1 MTLFLGSLTSLFF
14 GSSTTTTST
23 TTTTPPTSGKDGI
36 VEGTGSGDLINTAYT
51 GDPDGDRVDAND
63 AILGNV
69 GSNDDIIVARG
80 GNDTVAAGAGNDTVF
95 GGSGDD
101 SILGQDGNDFL
112 IGDGGTSSGAG
123 AARESFEWSKA
134 PDPSGNGTTIDED
147 DNLKAGFVQNTGTVN
162 VTFELKTFS
171 PYNNAYQQYTY
182 DQQNV
187 TGIQGDGNAVNQ
199 NSAFDTLA
207 NNSGHTAF
215 ELRFDDAVGNV
226 SFNIND
232 IDNGGQVKV
241 MAYNAAGELI
251 DVDLTG
257 GSGVQL
263 IDSDGMFGVDTA
275 KSVGGDEN
283 AAGSKYSVNVS
294 IEGPVSRI
302 EFIHSA
308 TTSSNSGVNVTDVY
322 FDNPASLTIDDTS
335 TGDDT
340 LSGGAGDDI
349 IFGDSGAQ
357 SATVRENFEWE
368 GVSGDQID
376 NGFTQDTGNVT
387 VTYAR
392 TVDTGYHESDVGT
405 ANLNTTGIVSNG
417 DPVDSDSSLK
427 STTNGHGNTGEF
439 SWGFSA
445 PVSNVS
451 FNINDVDNDGL
462 VKITAF
468 NINGNPITVNLTGG
482 SGLTL
487 KDTDLVSG
495 ADTAD
500 SNGGDGAVNSSTYNL
515 NVDIPGPVSRIVVTH
530 TQDGGNNS
538 GIHITE
544 MYYDAP
550 TGELVASVD
559 GGDDVITGDAGSDT
573 IYGEGGND
581 SIDGGTDND
590 YIEGNDGDDT
600 IAGGTGDDTIYGDNN
615 AAGSTVS
622 TGTTVR
628 ESFEW
633 DKAPDPSDSTAVDDN
648 DDLSGGFTQDTGNV
662 NVAFSVTNTSNTPQT
677 TFSTDQQKV
686 HSITGDAEPTNAY
699 SALASLAD
707 VDGERATY
715 KLDFSSDVT
724 NVSFRIN
731 DIDNASKVVIVAVG
745 PDGTRTPIDVSTGTG
760 VTAQNLDGVGGTET
774 LLSGGGNGADTD
786 PNFSALVNIA
796 GPVDYLEITHSMDQS
811 LSAGNNAGITIT
823 DVYFDAPV
831 EETIGGG
838 AGSGNDSLMGDE
850 GNDFI
855 DGGAGNDTLEG
866 GDDNDTLIGGDDRDL
881 LTGGEGADVISG
893 GADQD
898 TIIGGTAG
906 DVVDGGAGGFDPNAL
921 INTDTDT
928 LDLRGLNFR
937 LTDLTP
943 DSNGNGQNGTVNL
956 FDSAGN
962 PAGSFTFSEI
972 ETILGE
978 PYVGPVDGLD
988 AGEVMNPGYT
998 DAQGDQIDGTD
1009 GDNDTIFGNGGDDTI
1024 NSGNGDDTVDGGS
1037 GDDTFVLTD
1046 GLDSDVIVGGEAGE
1060 TDGDTIDS
1068 TGINDNLTVD
1078 FSAPETGTMTDGVDT
1093 TSFEEIEAL
1102 ELGGGD
1108 DKVTGSEGAE
1118 NVDGG
1123 AGNDTLTGNGGDDSL
1138 SGGAGD
1144 DTLDGGADNDTLIGG
1159 GGRDSLD
1166 GGDGDDSI
1174 AGDTPGLTGVPDA
1187 DLPLIPTPLDQD
1199 PNPNDN
1205 KDTING
1211 GAGNDTID
1219 GGDDADLIDGGIGDD
1234 VIEGGI
1240 DNDTIYGGEGNDT
1253 ITDIQGADSIFGN
1266 EGADSIDAGT
1276 DTFSDY
1282 PNDQQFITNP
1292 LTGAIT
1298 PNPFFGA
1305 GDPNQDDGRDFVDGG
1320 AGNDTIRTGDDAD
1333 TIFGGTGDDSINAGI
1348 DDDIV
1353 SGGDG
1358 DDSIIGSHGSD
1369 TLKGDDGN
1377 DTIWGGFGPETIAGY
1392 SDQIID
1398 ALDPQ
1403 PNNGKDLIEG
1413 GAGDDVLYGED
1424 DNDTIFGGADNDFID
1439 GGIDDDSLDGGMG
1452 NDTILGGQGDDTI
1465 IGAQGDDQID
1475 GGDGNDSIFAGN
1487 DNDSVIGGAGNDTID
1502 GGQGNDTIDGGADDD
1517 SIAGGFGE
1525 DSILGGDGND
1535 TIFAAGDNDF
1545 VDGGDGDDSISGVRG
1560 DDLLLGGEGND
1571 TIDGGEN
1578 NDTVSGGDG
1587 NDSLLGGFGND
1598 ELLGGEGDDTIIG
1611 GGDNDTIRGGA
1622 GNDSMR
1628 GDDGEDTFLDV
1639 NGGDTIDGGSGS
1651 DPSDYD
1657 VIDLSGSL
1665 NGGGYRLE
1673 NITPDNDPGDT
1684 IDGDSRNDGF
1694 DGTIVFTDAAGNDT
1708 GRLDFTNIEAII
1720 PCFTPGTLIATPKG
1734 ERKVEDLEVGDRVIT
1749 RDNGIQEIRWVGAR
1763 KMDGQELARSSHL
1776 QPVLIRKGALGNN
1789 LPERDMMV
1797 SPNHRVLVANDK
1809 TALYFEEREVLVA
1822 AKHLTGLEGVDI
1834 VEVSGTTYIHVMF
1847 DQHEVILS
1855 DGTWTESFQPGDL
1868 SLAGIG
1874 NAQRTEI
1881 LELFPELATREGVD
1895 GYTSAR
1901 RTLKKHEAKLL
1912 TK

>member
-1 MTLFLGSLTSLFF
+1 MTLFLDSLSSLFF
-14 GSSTTTTST
+14 GSKTSTTTTTST
-23 TTTTPPTSGKDGI
+23 TSVAGSDGI
-36 VEGTGSGDLINTAYT
+36 VEGTSDGDLINVGYL
-51 GDPDGDRVDAND
+51 GDPDGDLVDALD
-63 AILGNV
+63 AVFGNV
-69 GSNDDIIVARG
+69 GSNDDVIAALG
-80 GNDTVAAGAGNDTVF
+80 GNDTVLAGAGNDSVL

-101 SILGQDGNDFL
+101 SILGQDGNDLL
-112 IGDGGTSSGAG
+112 IGDGIVSGTASGG
-123 AARESFEWSKA
+123 RESFEWSKA
-134 PDPSGNGTTIDED
+134 PDPSGNGTSIDED

-162 VTFELKTFS
+162 VTFELKSFS
-171 PYNNAYQQYTY
+171 PYNGAYQQYTE
-182 DQQNV
+182 DQQNIS
-187 TGIQGDGNAVNQ
+187 GIDGDGSAINQ
-199 NSAFDTLA
+199 NSAFDSLA

-241 MAYNAAGELI
+241 MAYDAAGNLI

-257 GSGVQL
+257 GSGVKL
-263 IDSDGMFGVDTA
+263 IDSDAMFGVDTA
-275 KSVGGDEN
+275 KSLGGDEN
-283 AAGSKYSVNVS
+283 AAGSKYSVNIS
-294 IEGPVSRI
+294 IDGPVSRI
-302 EFIHSA
+302 EFIHTA

-322 FDNPASLTIDDTS
+322 FDNPASLIADDTAA
-335 TGDDT
+335 GNDT
-340 LSGGAGDDI
+340 LEGGEGDDI
-349 IFGDSGAQ
+349 IYGDHGAQ

-392 TVDTGYHESDVGT
+392 TVDTGNHQSEAGGEL
-405 ANLNTTGIVSNG
+405 LNTDGILSNG
-417 DPVDSDSSLK
+417 DPVDNDSSLK
-427 STTNGHGNTGEF
+427 STTHGAGNVGEF
-439 SWGFSA
+439 QWDFSA

-451 FNINDVDNDGL
+451 FNVNDIDNDGL

-468 NINGNPITVNLTGG
+468 DINGNAIAVNLTGG

-487 KDTDLVSG
+487 KDTDLVAG

-500 SNGGDGAVNSSTYNL
+500 SKGGDAAVNSSAYNL
-515 NVDIPGPVSRIVVTH
+515 NVDIPGPVSRIVLSH
-530 TQDGGNNS
+530 TQDGYNNS
-538 GIHITE
+538 GINVTE

-550 TGELVASVD
+550 TGELVAGVVGGDDLLLGDAGNDTIFGEGGNDTID
-559 GGDDVITGDAGSDT
+559 GGTGDDYIEGNNADDVITGGS
-573 IYGEGGND
+573 GND
-581 SIDGGTDND
+581 TLF
-590 YIEGNDGDDT
+590 
-600 IAGGTGDDTIYGDNN
+600 GDNN
-615 AAGSTVS
+615 VAAPSTP
-622 TGTTVR
+622 TGGTVR

-633 DKAPDPSDSTAVDDN
+633 DKAPDPSDSTAVDNNDN
-648 DDLSGGFTQDTGNV
+648 LSGGFTQDTGNV
-662 NVAFSVTNTSNTPQT
+662 DVTFSVTNTSKTPET

-686 HSITGDAEPTNAY
+686 HSITGDSEATNPY
-699 SALASLAD
+699 SSLASLANE
-707 VDGERATY
+707 DGERATY
-715 KLDFSSDVT
+715 KLDFSSAVT

-745 PDGTRTPIDVSTGTG
+745 PDGTRTPIDVSTGG
-760 VTAQNLDGVGGTET
+760 GINAQNLDGVGGNET

-786 PNFSALVNIA
+786 PYHSALVNIA
-796 GPVDYLEITHSMDQS
+796 GPVDYLEITHTKVQS
-811 LSAGNNAGITIT
+811 LSVGNDAGINIT
-823 DVYFDAPV
+823 AVYFDAPEKV
-831 EETIGGG
+831 DVGGD
-838 AGSGNDSLMGDE
+838 AGFGNDHIMGEE
-850 GNDFI
+850 GADFI
-855 DGGAGNDTLEG
+855 DGGAGNDTLDG
-866 GDDNDTLIGGDDRDL
+866 GIDNDTLIGGDGSDL
-881 LTGGEGADVISG
+881 LTGGEGADIISG

-898 TIIGGTAG
+898 TIVGGTIG
-906 DVVDGGAGGFDPNAL
+906 DVVDGGAGGFDPDAGL
-921 INTDTDT
+921 NTDTDT

-937 LTDLTP
+937 LSDLTP
-943 DSNGNGQNGTVNL
+943 DSNGNGQNGTVTL
-956 FDSAGN
+956 FDTSGN
-962 PAGSFTFSEI
+962 PTGTFTFTEI
-972 ETILGE
+972 ENILGTE
-978 PYVGPVDGLD
+978 MPELDGIVSGD
-988 AGEVMNPGYT
+988 ATGNLIDENYT
-998 DAQGDQIDGTD
+998 GDPEGDLIDRPDQVVNGTPIGTD
-1009 GDNDTIFGNGGDDTI
+1009 GDVVQAGGGNDTVFARD
-1024 NSGNGDDTVDGGS
+1024 GDDTVYGGTGDDVLNGEAGNDILYGES
-1037 GDDTFVLTD
+1037 GDDTL
-1046 GLDSDVIVGGEAGE
+1046 VGGG
-1060 TDGDTIDS
+1060 
-1068 TGINDNLTVD
+1068 
-1078 FSAPETGTMTDGVDT
+1078 
-1093 TSFEEIEAL
+1093 
-1102 ELGGGD
+1102 
-1108 DKVTGSEGAE
+1108 
-1118 NVDGG
+1118 
-1123 AGNDTLTGNGGDDSL
+1123 
-1138 SGGAGD
+1138 
-1144 DTLDGGADNDTLIGG
+1144 DNDTLVGG
-1159 GGRDSLD
+1159 SGSDSLD
-1166 GGDGDDSI
+1166 GGDGDDKI
-1174 AGDTPGLTGVPDA
+1174 TGDTPGVTGVPDA
-1187 DLPLIPTPLDQD
+1187 DLPLITTPFDQD
-1199 PNPNDN
+1199 PNPDDN

-1240 DNDTIYGGEGNDT
+1240 DNDTIMGGEGDDT
-1253 ITDIQGADSIFGN
+1253 ITDVQGADSIFGN
-1266 EGADSIDAGT
+1266 DGNDSIIAGT

-1282 PNDQQFITNP
+1282 QNDQPTVINP
-1292 LTGAIT
+1292 LTGAVT
-1298 PNPFFGA
+1298 ANPFFGT
-1305 GDPNQDDGRDFVDGG
+1305 GDPNKDDGRDFVDGG

-1348 DDDIV
+1348 DDDVV

-1358 DDSIIGSHGSD
+1358 NDSIIGSHGSD

-1377 DTIWGGFGPETIAGY
+1377 DTIWGGFGPEGIAGVT
-1392 SDQIID
+1392 DEVVD
-1398 ALDPQ
+1398 ATDPQ

-1424 DNDTIFGGADNDFID
+1424 DDDTIFGGADNDYID

-1465 IGAQGDDQID
+1465 IGAQGEDEID
-1475 GGDGNDSIFAGN
+1475 GGAGNDSIFAGN
-1487 DNDSVIGGAGNDTID
+1487 DNDSVQGGAGNDTID
-1502 GGQGNDTIDGGADDD
+1502 GGQGDDTIDGGDGND
-1517 SIAGGFGE
+1517 SIAGGFGN

-1535 TIFAAGDNDF
+1535 TIFAAGDNDT

-1560 DDLLLGGEGND
+1560 DDSLFGGEGDD
-1571 TIDGGEN
+1571 TIDGGED
-1578 NDTVSGGDG
+1578 NDTADGGIG
-1587 NDSLLGGFGND
+1587 NDSLLGGFGD
-1598 ELLGGEGDDTIIG
+1598 DDLTGGDGDDTIQG
-1611 GGDNDTIRGGA
+1611 GGNNDTIRGGA

-1657 VIDLSGSL
+1657 VIDLTGSL

-1734 ERKVEDLEVGDRVIT
+1734 ERKVEELEVGDRVIT
-1749 RDNGIQEIRWVGAR
+1749 RDNGIQEVRWVGAR
-1763 KMDGQELARSSHL
+1763 EMSGAALARSAHL

-1834 VEVSGTTYIHVMF
+1834 VEVSGTTYIHIMF

-1912 TK
+1912 TR